1 MGTHSPSHAH
11 SLSAPRRFT
20 CLAAQMQGISAV
32 DSGRAAGWRGEV
44 AAPWGVHLLPQRAWQ
59 ADRRGQEGLSTRGKG
74 LMVTSRLIKAGQS
87 TRRAGCGR
95 VQLLGVRRGAEPGLE
110 QLGGVATTAMSLGPS
125 SPKAKCGHSP
135 ALLPA
140 VSPAVGPSGAGPSGP
155 ACASPAR
162 PSEPSPNF

>member
-11 SLSAPRRFT
+11 SLSAPRLFT
-20 CLAAQMQGISAV
+20 CLAAQMRGISAA

-59 ADRRGQEGLSTRGKG
+59 ADRRGQEGLSTRGRG

-95 VQLLGVRRGAEPGLE
+95 IQLLGVRGGGRTWFRTAGWSCYNSNVIGAPLP
-110 QLGGVATTAMSLGPS
+110 QSQVRTLP
-125 SPKAKCGHSP
+125 SP
-135 ALLPA
+135 APCSVTSCRTIWRRA
-140 VSPAVGPSGAGPSGP
+140 Q
-155 ACASPAR
+155 R
-162 PSEPSPNF
+162 PSLRKPSEAI